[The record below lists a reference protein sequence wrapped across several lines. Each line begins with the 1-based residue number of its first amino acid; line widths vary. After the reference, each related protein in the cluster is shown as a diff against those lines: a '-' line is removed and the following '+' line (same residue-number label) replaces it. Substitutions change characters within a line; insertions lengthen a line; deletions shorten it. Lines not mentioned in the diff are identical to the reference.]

1 MNAAEA
7 LRSIRYDWLSY
18 IQEKVRVDFDN
29 ARQAPAHF
37 THGARERLVHE
48 VLGRFRIRDDGGL
61 NGFLV
66 EADDG
71 EVYLALWALII
82 VSATM

>member
-29 ARQAPAHF
+29 ARQAPVHF
-37 THGARERLVHE
+37 THRARTHLVSD
-48 VLGRFRIRDDGGL
+48 VLGRFRNRDDSGL
-61 NGFLV
+61 NGF
-66 EADDG
+66 
-71 EVYLALWALII
+71 
-82 VSATM
+82 